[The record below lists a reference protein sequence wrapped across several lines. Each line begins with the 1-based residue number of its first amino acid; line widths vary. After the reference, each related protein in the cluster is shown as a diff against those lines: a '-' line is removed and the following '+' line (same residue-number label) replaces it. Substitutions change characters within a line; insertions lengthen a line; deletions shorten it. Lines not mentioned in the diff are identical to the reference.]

1 MATGNVSAIEEVR
14 IRAHYERFPATIKGA
29 FVLRGVAR
37 DPHQVHIES
46 AWIVGA
52 GGEGRRRIDMESV
65 TLEVAPNLDQFVPF
79 ELPVTELAPGWYR
92 LECNVTIDGSPEVVR
107 PEGRFS
113 VAWPRGAM
121 RRGSVSVRRVAS
133 TADAKVRIDELECAP
148 DSVVVTY
155 SAPKAA
161 SMKLAADGDRVAEI
175 DNEFDEET
183 QTGRLTAYPVAKQM
197 GRLSIQVK
205 GADPIEVR
213 LP

>member
-1 MATGNVSAIEEVR
+1 MSAIEEVR
-14 IRAHYERFPATIKGA
+14 VRAHYERFPATIKGA
-29 FVLRGVAR
+29 FVLRGIAR

-52 GGEGRRRIDMESV
+52 GGEGRLQIDMETV

-79 ELPVTELAPGWYR
+79 ELPVTELGPGWYR
-92 LECNVTIDGSPEVVR
+92 LECDVTIDGSPEVVK

-133 TADAKVRIDELECAP
+133 VGDAKVRIDQLECSP

-155 SAPKAA
+155 SSPGPV
-161 SMKLAADGDRVAEI
+161 SMKLSADGERVAEI
-175 DNEFDEET
+175 DSEFDDET
-183 QTGRLTAYPVAKQM
+183 QTGRVTAYPVAKQM
-197 GRLSIQVK
+197 GRLAIQVK